1 MSTRLGRWL
10 ARENARQGRTVA
22 LEEALLARRTGRYA
36 WYRLRLFLAGYLIES
51 ATHAVVAVVLLG
63 TVGGPGA
70 TLVIGVHAA
79 ALLGA
84 HAWWG
89 VCEGLRTEVRER
101 QRGGRAHRVPE
112 VIAAWTTLSYVVAGV
127 VLIGGAAWSLAQAV
141 IGAFD
146 VADALVAITALRVAL
161 EVLTRTLHSGVYATR
176 RVYIP
181 ITATAAPQLL
191 AAAVLLTGV
200 PDALVVAALVTA
212 LLGPALQLRYTARV
226 YAFAGIGLRR
236 VARPVAPR
244 VAWRQV
250 RPSAGEALGGAVGHT
265 ATGLDAVV
273 VLALL
278 ANGAQAV
285 YLVLPTIT
293 AAAAWA
299 RLPYFDLKRLELR
312 LFANLR
318 RRFEHDTDRLAVL
331 VGVVLGLVAAAVAA
345 ATGEP
350 LPVAVALVAFLTA
363 RSFLACAQ
371 VQAFAVRAYG
381 ELAATGLCCAAGMA
395 AVGATVQGA
404 AARVVGVAV
413 VAVATAAVLQM
424 IASAR
429 TRRARPAA
437 LLTLEW
443 LRVLGATRRPV
454 EIGTAR
460 LAVPTG
466 RAGADAARWQLDT
479 LAGQLAR
486 RVGRTGAAA
495 WLPPDRVVWA
505 AARAPMINGGAPVG
519 AAWLQETTGGLV
531 DRVRVAEHA
540 DGEHALLAV
549 ARSGLLGRPGA
560 ALGRAV
566 LPVDLAA
573 ARRSYRELVPTGVV
587 LSPDEPVPASVRAL
601 SGRDL
606 ADVLADATD
615 FARALD
621 VPRRRAHTDVTSLCV
636 GGELRLLFLGG
647 SRRWHEHVRALNLR
661 AAVAGAVGDPI
672 GTGATGGLG
681 GRST

>member
-1 MSTRLGRWL
+1 MTARLARWL
-10 ARENARQGRTVA
+10 AKENARQARVVV

-51 ATHAVVAVVLLG
+51 ATHAVLAVALLSAID
-63 TVGGPGA
+63 GPGA
-70 TLVIGVHAA
+70 TLVVGVHAA

-89 VCEGLRTEVRER
+89 ACEGLRTEVRER
-101 QRGGRAHRVPE
+101 QRAGRAHRIPE
-112 VIAAWTTLSYVVAGV
+112 VIAAWTTLSYVLAGAVLVA
-127 VLIGGAAWSLAQAV
+127 GAAWSLVQAAT
-141 IGAFD
+141 GAFD
-146 VADALVAITALRVAL
+146 VADALVAITALRAAL
-161 EVLTRTLHSGVYATR
+161 EVPVRALHSGVYATR
-176 RVYIP
+176 RVYAP
-181 ITATAAPQLL
+181 VAANAAPHLL
-191 AAAVLLTGV
+191 SAAVLLTGV
-200 PDALVVAALVTA
+200 PAALVVAALVTA

-236 VARPVAPR
+236 VLLPGPPR
-244 VAWRQV
+244 AAWREV
-250 RPSAGEALGGAVGHT
+250 RPAAREALGGTVGHT

-278 ANGAQAV
+278 SGGAQAV
-285 YLVLPTIT
+285 FLVLPTIT

-318 RRFEHDTDRLAVL
+318 RRFQHDTDRLAVL
-331 VGVVLGLVAAAVAA
+331 VGLASGLVAGTVTTVA
-345 ATGEP
+345 GEP
-350 LPVAVALVAFLTA
+350 PAVAVALVAFLTA

-371 VQAFAVRAYG
+371 VQAFAGRAYG
-381 ELAATGLCCAAGMA
+381 ELAATGLCCVAAMA
-395 AVGATVQGA
+395 VAGATVRGE
-404 AARVVGVAV
+404 AARVAAVAV
-413 VAVATAAVLQM
+413 IAAATAAVLHLT
-424 IASAR
+424 ASAR
-429 TRRARPAA
+429 TRRAQPSG

-443 LRVLGATRRPV
+443 LRVLGATRGPV

-460 LAVPTG
+460 LAVPAG

-486 RVGRTGAAA
+486 RIGRGGAAA

-505 AARAPMINGGAPVG
+505 AIDTAPPVG

-531 DRVRVAEHA
+531 DRVRVAGHA
-540 DGEHALLAV
+540 DGEQALLTV
-549 ARSGLLGRPGA
+549 AGSGLLGRPGA
-560 ALGRAV
+560 ALHRAV

-573 ARRSYRELVPTGVV
+573 ARRTYRELVPAGVV
-587 LSPDEPVPASVRAL
+587 LSPDEPIPASVRAL

-606 ADVLADATD
+606 ADVLADATE

-661 AAVAGAVGDPI
+661 AAIAGATGDPI
-672 GTGATGGLG
+672 GTGATDRLG
-681 GRST
+681 SDRRG